1 MDEAKIK
8 EVITISYKAGLKD
21 GWSSLD
27 TPNLRELDNK
37 VNDIYLRIIMGMQ
50 EQMME
55 ESDDKAGTLG
65 K

>member
-21 GWSSLD
+21 GWSSVD

-55 ESDDKAGTLG
+55 EL
-65 K
+65 